1 MKEVANM
8 ANQTTTPADTETTTE
23 RTRRQPVSTTVT
35 AETYELLDGMS
46 FDLAKELRV
55 RSVGSLVRV
64 AIGELLVSRGII
76 SADAAKTI

>member
-1 MKEVANM
+1 M
-8 ANQTTTPADTETTTE
+8 ANQTNTPAETETKTE
-23 RTRRQPVSTTVT
+23 RARRQPVSTTVT
-35 AETYELLDGMS
+35 AETYELLDGLS

-55 RSVGSLVRV
+55 RSVGDLVRV

>member
-1 MKEVANM
+1 M

>member
-1 MKEVANM
+1 M
-8 ANQTTTPADTETTTE
+8 ANQTNTTAETETKTE
-23 RTRRQPVSTTVT
+23 RARRQPVSTTVT

>member
-1 MKEVANM
+1 M
-8 ANQTTTPADTETTTE
+8 ANQTNTPAETETKTE